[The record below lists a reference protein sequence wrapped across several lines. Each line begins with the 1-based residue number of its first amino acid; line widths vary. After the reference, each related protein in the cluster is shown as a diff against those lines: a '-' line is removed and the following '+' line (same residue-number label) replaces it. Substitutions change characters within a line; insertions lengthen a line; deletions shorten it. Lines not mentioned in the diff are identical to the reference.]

1 MIKVFRRIRQKLL
14 LHNKTATYLLYAIGE
29 IILVV
34 IGILI
39 ALQFNNWNEGRKNQ
53 QELDNI
59 LVNIVNDLKTDTLSA
74 NAVIKLYDSI
84 EANSKRII
92 AKEVTLENQEKFPL
106 VRSLVSVYSPFNIQ
120 TKGFEKIKR
129 FSNQNDIKN
138 DSLVSSISQFY
149 VALSGIIDDNN
160 NFIKKEVTENIDAF
174 KEKDWF
180 VDWTQGKFT
189 DEMKVYFLQ
198 SEDYRK
204 RVASNLI
211 FAVSNHKNVIV
222 AYKQNAKKLIEKIE
236 KNRNTDN

>member
-1 MIKVFRRIRQKLL
+1 MVTF
-14 LHNKTATYLLYAIGE
+14 
-29 IILVV
+29 
-34 IGILI
+34 
-39 ALQFNNWNEGRKNQ
+39 
-53 QELDNI
+53 
-59 LVNIVNDLKTDTLSA
+59 LKT
-74 NAVIKLYDSI
+74 SI
-84 EANSKRII
+84 FG
-92 AKEVTLENQEKFPL
+92 QD
-106 VRSLVSVYSPFNIQ
+106 
-120 TKGFEKIKR
+120 